1 MSRRRHCCK
10 TNINCLGQNEQS
22 DSNKKKNRQH
32 KRRITYEKG
41 RVNKRNRDE
50 VTSQE
55 ESGYQSIEQFTYL
68 RSLKLAKE
76 REDIVEPRTLFSK
89 VFATIKIQDRTQQD
103 VELYI
108 NQIMNNISLDSEAA
122 SNSPLKDQN
131 NDKNGLNDWGSIQLT
146 NACKK
151 SQNKTDYSKRLR
163 DRRNKKLIEAH
174 N

>member
-1 MSRRRHCCK
+1 LINSKYIIAVLKISRRRHCCK

-122 SNSPLKDQN
+122 SSSPLKDQN
-131 NDKNGLNDWGSIQLT
+131 NDKNGLND
-146 NACKK
+146 
-151 SQNKTDYSKRLR
+151 
-163 DRRNKKLIEAH
+163 
-174 N
+174 